1 MDVELISVGTELLM
15 GNIVNTNAQYLAKQ
29 LTGLGYPV
37 LYQSVVGDNPERLKD
52 AVRTAL
58 NRVELVILTGGLGPT
73 EDDIT
78 REMTAEVFGWQL
90 SEDST
95 TKKRIEDYFARTGRT
110 APDNNWRQAMV
121 PEGAKILEN
130 DNGTAPGLLLT
141 AKKSDLIPEGHTA
154 ILLPGPPN
162 ELLPMF
168 EKKVVPWLK
177 KKQSM
182 VLVSDM
188 VKVCGI
194 GESEAET
201 MILDL
206 IDKQT
211 NPTIAPYAK
220 TSEVHFR
227 VTAAAPTKKEAKEL
241 KKPLLKELKK
251 RFGAAIYTT
260 KENETLEEAVVYL
273 LKKKGMTLTTAESC
287 TGGLIAGRIVNVA
300 GASDVFCEAAVTYS
314 NQAKHRRL
322 HVKKSTLKE
331 YGAVSEETACEMA
344 FGAADAAKADIA
356 VAVTGIAGP
365 DGGTPEKP
373 VGLVYI
379 ACACGEEVT
388 VERHVF
394 NGNRAKVREQ
404 TVIRALDLVRRTAE
418 SAPVKKAPDK
428 KK

>member
-1 MDVELISVGTELLM
+1 MLQAYATVSMLEARGLDYELI
-15 GNIVNTNAQYLAKQ
+15 QYEKKLT
-29 LTGLGYPV
+29 LTGMIKSLPRLLNGV
-37 LYQSVVGDNPERLKD
+37 L
-52 AVRTAL
+52 L
-58 NRVELVILTGGLGPT
+58 N
-73 EDDIT
+73 D
-78 REMTAEVFGWQL
+78 
-90 SEDST
+90 
-95 TKKRIEDYFARTGRT
+95 KY
-110 APDNNWRQAMV
+110 
-121 PEGAKILEN
+121 
-130 DNGTAPGLLLT
+130 
-141 AKKSDLIPEGHTA
+141 
-154 ILLPGPPN
+154 
-162 ELLPMF
+162 
-168 EKKVVPWLK
+168 
-177 KKQSM
+177 
-182 VLVSDM
+182 
-188 VKVCGI
+188 
-194 GESEAET
+194 EA
-201 MILDL
+201 
-206 IDKQT
+206 
-211 NPTIAPYAK
+211 
-220 TSEVHFR
+220 F
-227 VTAAAPTKKEAKEL
+227 
-241 KKPLLKELKK
+241 
-251 RFGAAIYTT
+251 
-260 KENETLEEAVVYL
+260 